1 MYHFYMLG
9 FIFICFQISFFAVS
23 RDDFCIITNG
33 KYTIPQLI
41 NINSKLQTLYWHLKL
56 HIKIWCC

>member
-1 MYHFYMLG
+1 MLG

-33 KYTIPQLI
+33 KYTVPQLI
-41 NINSKLQTLYWHLKL
+41 NINNINIVLTFKTTHQNLMLLG
-56 HIKIWCC
+56 